1 MARALCCH
9 LEEQRRGRLIH
20 TEPWNPKPSS
30 CPEAYMPVNHALLAC
45 ETRRVRVEL
54 ALLRARPRHP
64 CKKCCNT
71 SACCHATLWASVDRE
86 KTACLSAE
94 LQTKRRTVWA
104 WVLQHWKP
112 SKARLPLEGLL
123 SIMQHKATRVQVAS
137 LQLRLGLPLLQ
148 RIRRSHVPGCQSIL
162 RLFSDRGLNQKRR
175 WTHRPP

>member
-1 MARALCCH
+1 
-9 LEEQRRGRLIH
+9 
-20 TEPWNPKPSS
+20 
-30 CPEAYMPVNHALLAC
+30 MPVNHALLAC

-71 SACCHATLWASVDRE
+71 RRLLPRHALGERRPGKNGMPVGRATNQTPNRLSLSSATLEA
-86 KTACLSAE
+86 
-94 LQTKRRTVWA
+94 
-104 WVLQHWKP
+104 